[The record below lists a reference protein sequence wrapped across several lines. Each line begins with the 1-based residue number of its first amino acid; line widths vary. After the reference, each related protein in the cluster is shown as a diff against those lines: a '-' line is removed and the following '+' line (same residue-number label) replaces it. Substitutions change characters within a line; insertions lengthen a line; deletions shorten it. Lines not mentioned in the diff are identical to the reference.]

1 MVYFAEKEKTHTM
14 SKYVPS
20 FSSCLE
26 QPSHILF
33 LNIFFSRGQFSSILL
48 LVHLKSG
55 LIRGGTSVF
64 IQFFSSFHSQKWLY
78 KRGGLSWGGQFSSIL
93 LLVHLKSGLIRG
105 GTSVFIQF
113 FSSFHSQKWL
123 YKRGGLSWGG
133 QFSSI
138 LLLVHLKSGLIR
150 GGTSV
155 FIQFLNGSK
164 LILWFMASIHLK
176 FYLKEA
182 VILQKSLMILI
193 RWCVYW

>member
-1 MVYFAEKEKTHTM
+1 MVYFAEKEKTHAM

-26 QPSHILF
+26 QASHILF
-33 LNIFFSRGQFSSILL
+33 LNIFFSR
-48 LVHLKSG
+48 
-55 LIRGGTSVF
+55 
-64 IQFFSSFHSQKWLY
+64 
-78 KRGGLSWGGQFSSIL
+78 GQFSSIL

-176 FYLKEA
+176 IYLKEA